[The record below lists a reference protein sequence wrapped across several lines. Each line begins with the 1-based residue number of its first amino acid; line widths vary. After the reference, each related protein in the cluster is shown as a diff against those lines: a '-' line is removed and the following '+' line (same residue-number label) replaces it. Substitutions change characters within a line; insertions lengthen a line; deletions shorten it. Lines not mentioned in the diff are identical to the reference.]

1 MTEKV
6 VGEIRFIETDDGFR
20 IEMKGDKERL
30 KEMGWGPG
38 LMGPMGKGMGRGR
51 KRFWREMRRGHEHGS
66 GHKHGPGHRHGSG
79 HGCGPGHARTR
90 GPRSWWGR
98 EEYESEHSGG
108 YEMPPKNV

>member
-38 LMGPMGKGMGRGR
+38 MMGLRGKGMGRGR
-51 KRFWREMRRGHEHGS
+51 KRFWHEMRRGHEHG
-66 GHKHGPGHRHGSG
+66 PGHRHGPG
-79 HGCGPGHARTR
+79 HGCGPGHAGTG
-90 GPRSWWGR
+90 GPWSWWGR
-98 EEYESEHSGG
+98 EEHESEQSGG
-108 YEMPPKNV
+108 YEKPPKNV